1 MADTSGLNDPGPCP
15 RAPTSAVSR
24 VVRALQPARSQS
36 AACSRSGDA
45 AGTPLSPT
53 LIHLHRIFGEL
64 YGLGDDRERV
74 GRGRG
79 RRGGAEGS
87 TALSLAKCRGGTA
100 EAVAAVPAAL
110 RATNTLGVGG
120 GIRMQ
125 SRGWGG
131 IWLFPPPGDLS
142 GPSPRYPR
150 RPLPFPPSAG
160 VSVAGRAAAEGG
172 AGRRPRGGAA
182 RPAPRTSPPHRTG
195 RHTGGVGVRRSPDQ
209 CGGWPTHI
217 GEASQPNKG
226 TGTLP
231 PACMKCVKSVHA
243 MTFPH
248 RLDSPLGFSPYWC
261 PEVIISP
268 STFTRT
274 LGACLYA
281 PVRRRVGFGGGG
293 VFLWAGRR
301 GGPTTR

>member
-1 MADTSGLNDPGPCP
+1 MS
-15 RAPTSAVSR
+15 
-24 VVRALQPARSQS
+24 
-36 AACSRSGDA
+36 
-45 AGTPLSPT
+45 
-53 LIHLHRIFGEL
+53 
-64 YGLGDDRERV
+64 
-74 GRGRG
+74 
-79 RRGGAEGS
+79 
-87 TALSLAKCRGGTA
+87 
-100 EAVAAVPAAL
+100 
-110 RATNTLGVGG
+110 
-120 GIRMQ
+120 
-125 SRGWGG
+125 
-131 IWLFPPPGDLS
+131 PPPGDLT

-182 RPAPRTSPPHRTG
+182 RPAPRTPPPHRTG

-243 MTFPH
+243 VAFPR

-281 PVRRRVGFGGGG
+281 PVRRRVGFGGGSFCG
-293 VFLWAGRR
+293 RGAVEGQPHADDAPPRGLRPPSRGRR
-301 GGPTTR
+301 GEALAPCIRPPSPPNAGRGVPPPEFRRTVRWMESFWAPKGVPFHGGGPRGMSLRVFQEEVFTSVHL